1 LAGIEDFDIG
11 YLRLM
16 GAGSARAVVRIEGK
30 LPRSGRDGEH
40 PVCGANADHG
50 RNDRNLKAGG
60 CRAEEFA
67 DGLRIES
74 AGDLFSGR
82 DMEGVARDV
91 GQAAGFEF
99 VPEDLQ
105 FGISGL

>member
-1 LAGIEDFDIG
+1 
-11 YLRLM
+11 
-16 GAGSARAVVRIEGK
+16 
-30 LPRSGRDGEH
+30 
-40 PVCGANADHG
+40 
-50 RNDRNLKAGG
+50 
-60 CRAEEFA
+60 
-67 DGLRIES
+67 
-74 AGDLFSGR
+74 LFSGR